1 MTRYTVVWDRDF
13 ERDLIN
19 TWAEADSETR
29 AVLTAV
35 ADWADDHLVI
45 DPDQQGQSEPEP
57 GLRSVVVPHPQFR
70 LAVIYQVVPED
81 RQVRVVRM
89 TFQRG

>member
-1 MTRYTVVWDRDF
+1 MTRYTVVWDQEF

-29 AVLTAV
+29 AVLTFV
-35 ADWADDHLVI
+35 ADWADENLAT
-45 DPDQQGQSEPEP
+45 DPEKLGQREPEP
-57 GLRSVVVPHPQFR
+57 DLRSVAVPHPNIR
-70 LAVIYQVVPED
+70 VAVIYQVLPAD